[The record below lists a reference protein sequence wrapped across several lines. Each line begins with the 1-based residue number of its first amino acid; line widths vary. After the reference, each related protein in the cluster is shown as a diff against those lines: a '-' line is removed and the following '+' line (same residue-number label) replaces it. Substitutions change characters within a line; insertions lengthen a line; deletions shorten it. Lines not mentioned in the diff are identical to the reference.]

1 MLSRNRISSSVRVV
15 RGAGLAVGAIA
26 SGIQIP
32 SEEEWQTDDSSIGGG
47 RFSRREISIADCG
60 ARLARPARPAASN
73 RRGGPSE
80 RILRELSP
88 NCDRRIWLW
97 QPRHYLT
104 KSLPGSGKAKKPSR
118 PPVAL

>member
-60 ARLARPARPAASN
+60 ARPAASN

-104 KSLPGSGKAKKPSR
+104 KSSPGSGKAKKPSR